1 MTLDITGKTAQ
12 REDREGLEEISE
24 GSRGTSIIK
33 ECQEEVQYVY
43 ARNGLGLTL

>member
-12 REDREGLEEISE
+12 REDREGLEDVAE
-24 GSRGTSIIK
+24 GSCGTPITN
-33 ECQEEVQYVY
+33 EFQEEVQYAC